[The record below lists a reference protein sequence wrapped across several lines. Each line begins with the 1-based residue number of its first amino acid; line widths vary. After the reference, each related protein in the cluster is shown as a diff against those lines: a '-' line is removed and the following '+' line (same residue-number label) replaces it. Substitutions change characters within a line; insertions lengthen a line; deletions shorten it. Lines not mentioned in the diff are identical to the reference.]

1 MNRVPALFL
10 CALLLGSAAS
20 AGDVTYRK
28 DIRPL
33 WEQKCMAC
41 HGEGSPYLAEFDEN
55 KDRYKELN
63 RGPRMDTYANLVAF
77 VGWPDSGALMRR
89 LDDGSNTRDGEP
101 GNMYRNLGDDEVE
114 RQKNLALFKAWVG
127 EKGWVLKRFDELTR
141 KELGRMRVAE

>member
-1 MNRVPALFL
+1 MNPVPALL
-10 CALLLGSAAS
+10 VGTLLLGDAAR
-20 AGDVTYRK
+20 ADDVTYRQ

-41 HGEGSPYLAEFDEN
+41 HGE
-55 KDRYKELN
+55 
-63 RGPRMDTYANLVAF
+63 AF

-89 LDDGSNTRDGEP
+89 LDDGRHTKDGEP
-101 GNMYRNLGDDEVE
+101 GNMYQHLGADERE
-114 RQKNLALFKAWVG
+114 RQENLALFKAWVG